1 MRYLRAEFKNYIG
14 FYNGM
19 GLDKLEIDFT
29 KCQHNIILIIGANG
43 VGKSTLEYHL
53 NPFPDSSSSFIPNK
67 SAEKNLVL
75 ANDNDVYNIRIISPA
90 DIKGRKTTKAYIQKN
105 GIELNEN
112 GNVSSYKDIIF
123 SEFELD
129 SNYIS
134 LSRLSNEDRG
144 LGDKTPAERK
154 KFVSNIIDCL
164 EIYNNMYKSL
174 NKKSLIYKSHLNTL
188 HTKIQNIGSKDNLE
202 TRLSNLNSNEARI
215 NSEIMNINNQI
226 VTIQAKNSI
235 DEAEAKEIQDIS
247 DKFNNVSLQLDEIN
261 IQLDSYHNRTKVSPD
276 TISDK
281 YSNDQK
287 LLESYS
293 SKISELTA
301 LWKEAINRLSSVSSD
316 IESINA
322 QISSTNTKDDIS
334 DRYKKNTDTIISI
347 EKDLS
352 SLGIPNDT
360 GLIFSLTN
368 LSYFCEKFI
377 SSIEHFYDNLDSKD
391 IRFIVLEYNPTMLN
405 DIKIEQS
412 NSLDF
417 IELKRQELHEL
428 NLKLDKMSI
437 LNNRPD
443 KCKIDTCPFISEA
456 LQIKRS
462 IKMDLNLNSEID
474 RLNKEINQLSDKILA
489 LQSEIDYTNSM
500 IPKYTE
506 FDAIRKMIL
515 ENSDILSLIYPDF
528 YNNYISMILNM
539 SSFNE
544 IRDNRKGIDGLN
556 LLKLYDIE
564 LQSNKVLK
572 VEYDNFVE
580 KIKLINSSKGMLE
593 KLNNES
599 KNLTSSIDKYKSE
612 IDNYKSIYS
621 SLSTTITTEL
631 EYIKVYENYKTLK
644 IDYDKYKDKIDEY
657 SKKSSKAIE
666 SISEINNLKAKIDS
680 LGLEVTPISKEINF
694 ISGQLTLLDS
704 YYSEYNEYKRSYD
717 IIETLKKYCSPTGGG
732 IQTIFMQIY
741 MSKTKEITNEIL
753 SMLFNGNYQLLDFI
767 INDSEFRIPF
777 IGEGLPVDDISS
789 GSSSQK
795 SMMSMIINLVLLH
808 QGSTKFNIAQLDE
821 IDGALDSYNRAE
833 FVNILFYS
841 MRILNIEQLFLISHS
856 IEADNSFADIIK
868 LKSYDNYESGV
879 TSGNII
885 FDYNEYIK

>member
-75 ANDNDVYNIRIISPA
+75 ASDNDVYNIRIISPA

-202 TRLSNLNSNEARI
+202 VRLSNLQSNEARI
-215 NSEIMNINNQI
+215 NSEIMSINNQI
-226 VTIQAKNSI
+226 VAIQTKNSI
-235 DEAEAKEIQDIS
+235 DETEAKEIQNIS

-261 IQLDSYHNRTKVSPD
+261 IQLDSYHNKTKVSPD

-287 LLESYS
+287 LLDSYS

-334 DRYKKNTDTIISI
+334 DRYKKNTDTIVSL

-352 SLGIPNDT
+352 SLGILNDT
-360 GLIFSLTN
+360 NLIFSLTN

-391 IRFIVLEYNPTMLN
+391 IRFIILEYKPTMIN
-405 DIKIEQS
+405 DMKLEQS
-412 NSLDF
+412 NLSNLLLSKK
-417 IELKRQELHEL
+417 EELHEL
-428 NLKLDKMSI
+428 NLKLDKISI

-443 KCKIDTCPFISEA
+443 KCKIDICPFISEA
-456 LQIKRS
+456 LQIKKNTK
-462 IKMDLNLNSEID
+462 IDLNSEIN
-474 RLNKEINQLSDKILA
+474 RLNNEIELLSDKISA
-489 LQSEIDYTNSM
+489 LQNEIDYTNSM

-506 FDAIRKMIL
+506 FDVIRKMIL
-515 ENSDILSLIYPDF
+515 ENSNILSLIYPDF

-556 LLKLYDIE
+556 LLKLYDTE

-580 KIKLINSSKGMLE
+580 KIKLINSSKCMLE

-599 KNLTSSIDKYKSE
+599 KNLAIDIDKYKSE
-612 IDNYKSIYS
+612 IDNFKSIYS
-621 SLSTTITTEL
+621 SLSNTITTEL
-631 EYIKVYENYKTLK
+631 EYIKVYENYKALK
-644 IDYDKYKDKIDEY
+644 IEYDNYKNKIDEY

-680 LGLEVTPISKEINF
+680 LRLEASPISKEINF

-741 MSKTKEITNEIL
+741 MSKTKELTNEIL
-753 SMLFNGNYQLLDFI
+753 AMLFNGNYQLLDFI